1 MIQTPHAIPIRQRK
15 AGPND
20 TPFMDHLA
28 STSRKLSAQAERPVS
43 NR

>member
-1 MIQTPHAIPIRQRK
+1 MIQTPHEIPIRQPK
-15 AGPND
+15 AAPHD
-20 TPFMDHLA
+20 MPFMHHLA